1 MRKIK
6 KWWLTLRKKPYV
18 ELINEGSEEGGIYP
32 IELDW
37 NDYFIEDLAKNG
49 ISADSD
55 EEAVRLWLTR
65 IMRAEDYDQYEQ
77 TLLAA
82 AEKQAREG

>member
-1 MRKIK
+1 M
-6 KWWLTLRKKPYV
+6 RKKPYV

-65 IMRAEDYDQYEQ
+65 IMRAEDYDQYEEA
-77 TLLAA
+77 LLAA